1 MTNVLVKDMSG
12 NKTFGVDNRGGL
24 MEVGSAGRVVGTNII
39 FRNGLVKRDGG
50 GCVYTKGNFACT
62 DCTFDKCITS
72 AGFGGGIESGGGG
85 ALKLVRPTFTN
96 SACALGANCG
106 SGCSC
111 DGDDRRG
118 QGFNASL
125 CVGCTCK
132 KECVNSNCVN
142 FYCDTN

>member
-1 MTNVLVKDMSG
+1 MHHR
-12 NKTFGVDNRGGL
+12 RG
-24 MEVGSAGRVVGTNII
+24 
-39 FRNGLVKRDGG
+39 
-50 GCVYTKGNFACT
+50 CT
-62 DCTFDKCITS
+62 CCLLPRPPLPPPPRLTDAARTRLQ
-72 AGFGGGIESGGGG
+72 FGGGIQSGGGG
-85 ALKLVRPTFTN
+85 ALKLVRPTYTN